1 MQIGMPIR
9 LRAIMVVLLATLVP
23 FSLVGCSCTSGG
35 GAGTDGVGEDGQ
47 GVVPATDLWLM
58 PGHDAGWTFQTA
70 VKLSPPLTQAWTS
83 KLGAGYADSVIV
95 GDGTL
100 YALVGEH
107 VAESATLFAVD
118 TATRKIRWR
127 RKLPVGE
134 MYTSLTDKY
143 VLFSVD
149 RFNEA
154 TNKSRST
161 LSALAK
167 KDGKDAW
174 TYSVNGSIRNLLVN
188 NTIAYIQVDAESES
202 FLAGIDIATG
212 KEQWRARIDA
222 NDRLVAVAGDV
233 LYSMAST
240 AENDSTTITA
250 QSLGKDGGKPQ
261 RQLWSKKAPG
271 AGLLACDG
279 RVAVAA
285 MVSLEGA
292 GEKTDVFAY
301 EPQSGKLL
309 WKADIPLPAW
319 QLAIGSERVVV
330 GGIAANGG
338 SLIHAFDERTGKKAW
353 AYAGP
358 AKLPVFEMI
367 VAPNVVYG
375 LAGTEEEFNHFN
387 GVLLAVDVKT
397 GKEVW
402 KKKLGTLV
410 SHMAPAEGA
419 LYVTD
424 SPDAK
429 AAAQE
434 PGGSVRVLSFR

>member
-1 MQIGMPIR
+1 MDYRMSCR
-9 LRAIMVVLLATLVP
+9 LHAIVAALLAAIVAA
-23 FSLVGCSCTSGG
+23 SLVGCSGTGG
-35 GAGTDGVGEDGQ
+35 GGDSGTGGDEGGRA
-47 GVVPATDLWLM
+47 VVPATDLWLM

-83 KLGAGYADSVIV
+83 KLGAGYADSLIV
-95 GDGTL
+95 GNGTL

-107 VAESATLFAVD
+107 VAESARLFAVE
-118 TATRKIRWR
+118 TATRKIRWQ

-134 MYTSLTDKY
+134 MYTSLTDKH

-154 TNKSRST
+154 TNQSRST
-161 LSALAK
+161 LSAFATSN
-167 KDGKDAW
+167 GKDAW
-174 TYSVNGSIRNLLVN
+174 TYSANGSIRNLLVN
-188 NTIAYIQVDAESES
+188 NNIAYIQVDAESES

-212 KEQWRARIDA
+212 KERWRARTDA

-261 RQLWSKKAPG
+261 RRLWSKKAPG

-301 EPQSGKLL
+301 EPQSGRLL
-309 WKADIPLPAW
+309 WKTDIPLPAW

-338 SLIHAFDERTGKKAW
+338 SLIHAFDELTGKKTW
-353 AYAGP
+353 TYAGP

-402 KKKLGTLV
+402 TKKLGTLV

-434 PGGSVRVLSFR
+434 PGGGVRVLAFK